1 MVECCI
7 NRQNIPKLAIGT
19 SFQEHKS
26 AKNMTS
32 REARGMIYYVLP
44 WAICMGLLA
53 YILYTKRAAVQTSS
67 SQPAASLSADAAAAV
82 LPDSSMKDFLE
93 QASESII
100 DLSTS
105 SNALV
110 NHADKIKSD
119 IEIVSAT
126 TEELSAGIQETAA
139 ASEEIAASVTEMEN
153 MMIVISTE
161 TSVAGATADE
171 IKERASVLRESS
183 VASKSETEKIYSDV
197 KEALVLALERS
208 KAVAEIYI
216 FAEKIMEIASQT
228 KLLSLNANIEAAR
241 SGEQGRGFAVVATE
255 INKLAASS
263 SETASSIKKCID
275 EVKMSVQD
283 LSSSSKTIIDFIDSN
298 ILHDY
303 DNLIEQSEQYYED
316 SAKFNSSILK
326 INDMVDQLCSTGAGI
341 SVAVSQL
348 TQNTI
353 EGAAGTQ
360 EITASI
366 NEVMESCN
374 LIFQYASDNTKN
386 VDKLAETIIGA
397 G

>member
-1 MVECCI
+1 
-7 NRQNIPKLAIGT
+7 
-19 SFQEHKS
+19 
-26 AKNMTS
+26 
-32 REARGMIYYVLP
+32 MIYYILP
-44 WAICMGLLA
+44 WALCLGLLA
-53 YILYTKRAAVQTSS
+53 YILYIKRTTVQTAS
-67 SQPAASLSADAAAAV
+67 SQPASAVPEGTPAAV
-82 LPDSSMKDFLE
+82 LPDNSLGDFLN
-93 QASESII
+93 QASASII
-100 DLSTS
+100 DLSAS

-110 NHADKIKSD
+110 DHADKIRND
-119 IEIVSAT
+119 MEIVSAT

-153 MMIVISTE
+153 MMTVISTE
-161 TSVAGATADE
+161 TSIAGATADE
-171 IKERASVLRESS
+171 IKERASELRESS
-183 VASKSETEKIYSDV
+183 VASKSETEKMYSDV
-197 KEALVLALERS
+197 KDALVTALERS

-216 FAEKIMEIASQT
+216 FAEKIMDIASQT

-241 SGEQGRGFAVVATE
+241 SGEHGRGFAVVATE
-255 INKLAASS
+255 INKLAEISS
-263 SETASSIKKCID
+263 GTASSIKKCID
-275 EVKMSVQD
+275 DVKLSVQD

-341 SVAVSQL
+341 SIAVSQL

-353 EGAAGTQ
+353 DGAAGTQ

-374 LIFQYASDNTKN
+374 LIFRYASDNTKN
-386 VDKLAETIIGA
+386 VDKLTEAIGSPIYREE
-397 G
+397 